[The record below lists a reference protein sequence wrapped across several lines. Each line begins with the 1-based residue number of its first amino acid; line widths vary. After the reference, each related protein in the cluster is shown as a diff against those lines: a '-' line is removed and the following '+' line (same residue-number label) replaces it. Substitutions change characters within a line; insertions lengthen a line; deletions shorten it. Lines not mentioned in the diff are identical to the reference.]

1 MKNPIPRAGLWAT
14 PETYDELTQRVEDC
28 TSKWDA
34 MMLTLNFCRKLVD
47 DELAKQAVDAE

>member
-1 MKNPIPRAGLWAT
+1 MKNPIPRAGLWVT
-14 PETYDELTQRVEDC
+14 PETYDELTQRIEDC

-47 DELAKQAVDAE
+47 EELANQEVDTE

>member
-1 MKNPIPRAGLWAT
+1 MKNPIPRAGLWVT
-14 PETYDELTQRVEDC
+14 PETHDELTQRIEDC

-47 DELAKQAVDAE
+47 EELANQEVDTE

>member
-1 MKNPIPRAGLWAT
+1 MKNPIPRAGLWVT

-47 DELAKQAVDAE
+47 DELTKQAVDAE